1 MANYNDTPLSEVV
14 LAFETAWERTGSE
27 ADALFGSGE
36 PSEAELVIIFDIG
49 LNFTDKRAKLQV
61 LRGGAV
67 VPRSFESRLTD
78 GDCLHARALGINLGE
93 DDMER
98 ARR

>member
-1 MANYNDTPLSEVV
+1 MANYHDTPLNEDV

-27 ADALFGSGE
+27 AAALFGSGE
-36 PSEAELVIIFDIG
+36 PSEAELVIIFAG
-49 LNFTDKRAKLQV
+49 LNFTDKMAKLQV

-67 VPRSFESRLTD
+67 VPRSFENRLTD